1 MSTMNT
7 PTAPPDADR
16 VRGRVQDRYGALARQ
31 VNSADLEARPAP
43 VSCCE
48 PTTAAAA
55 GGCCGPSSSVTLDLS
70 SLDLVNAAGAP
81 TSSVVGAIYSPDQL
95 SDLPDSVTA
104 IALGCGNPT
113 AIAGL
118 RAGQTVLDLGSGGGI
133 DCFLAARQ
141 VGPGGRVIG
150 LDMTTD
156 MIRLARR
163 NAKKLGLANVEF
175 RWGEI
180 EEMPVEDAS
189 VDVIIS
195 NCVINLSPDKPQV
208 FREALRVLKPGGEL
222 AVSDMV
228 FEVPIPEALR
238 GDLDS
243 WAGCV
248 AGAWLESDYVEAI
261 RQAGFREVEVTARDY
276 LPITEVL
283 SASDIAALQA
293 QANGHLAGV
302 SLDRVMASV
311 KVRARK

>member
-1 MSTMNT
+1 MSDPITSS
-7 PTAPPDADR
+7 DLLEADR
-16 VRGRVQDRYGALARQ
+16 VHGRVRDRYGALARQ
-31 VNSADLEARPAP
+31 VSAAERDGRIAA

-48 PTTAAAA
+48 PAATA
-55 GGCCGPSSSVTLDLS
+55 GCCSPASSVTLDLT
-70 SLDLVNAAGAP
+70 SLDLVNVSGEPA
-81 TSSVVGAIYSPDQL
+81 SSTVSTLYAPDQVA
-95 SDLPDSVTA
+95 DLPDSVTA

-118 RAGQTVLDLGSGGGI
+118 RPGQTVLDLGSGGGI

-141 VGPGGRVIG
+141 VGPSGRVIG

-163 NAKKLGLANVEF
+163 NARKLGLTNVEF

-180 EEMPVEDAS
+180 EEIPVDDAS

-208 FREALRVLKPGGEL
+208 FHEAQRVLKAGGEL

-228 FEVPIPEALR
+228 FEVPVPDELR
-238 GDLDS
+238 ADLDS

-248 AGAWLESDYVEAI
+248 SGAWLEADYVEAI
-261 RQAGFREVEVTARDY
+261 RQAGFSEVEIVARDY
-276 LPITEVL
+276 LPITQVFDE
-283 SASDIAALQA
+283 SDIATLQA
-293 QANGHLAGV
+293 QANGRLDNV
-302 SLDRVMASV
+302 PLDRVMASI

>member
-1 MSTMNT
+1 MSTMST
-7 PTAPPDADR
+7 PAAPPDASR
-16 VRGRVQDRYGALARQ
+16 VHGRVQDRYGALARQ
-31 VNSADLEARPAP
+31 VNSADLGGQASA
-43 VSCCE
+43 VSCCG
-48 PTTAAAA
+48 PAASAA
-55 GGCCGPSSSVTLDLS
+55 SSCCGPTSSVTLDLAS
-70 SLDLVNAAGAP
+70 FDLVSANGEP
-81 TSSVVGAIYSPDQL
+81 TSSVAATLYAADQL

-104 IALGCGNPT
+104 ISLGCGNPT

-118 RAGQTVLDLGSGGGI
+118 RPGQTVLDLGSGGGI

-163 NAKKLGLANVEF
+163 NAKKLGLTNVEF

-180 EEMPVEDAS
+180 EEMPVDDAS

-208 FREALRVLKPGGEL
+208 FREALRVLKAGGEL

-228 FEVPIPEALR
+228 FEVPIPDALR

-248 AGAWLESDYVEAI
+248 AGAWLEADYVEAI
-261 RQAGFREVEVTARDY
+261 RRAGFRDVEVVSRDY
-276 LPITEVL
+276 LPISQVL
-283 SASDIAALQA
+283 SEGDIAALQA
-293 QANGHLAGV
+293 QANGHLDGTP
-302 SLDRVMASV
+302 LDRVMASI
-311 KVRARK
+311 KVRARKS

>member
-1 MSTMNT
+1 MSDPITSSDL
-7 PTAPPDADR
+7 PAADR
-16 VRGRVQDRYGALARQ
+16 VHGRVRDRYGALARQ
-31 VNSADLEARPAP
+31 VDAAERDGRIAA

-48 PTTAAAA
+48 PAATA
-55 GGCCGPSSSVTLDLS
+55 GCCSPASSVTLDLT
-70 SLDLVNAAGAP
+70 SLDLVNVSGEPA
-81 TSSVVGAIYSPDQL
+81 SSTVSTLYAPDQVA
-95 SDLPDSVTA
+95 DLPDSVTA

-118 RAGQTVLDLGSGGGI
+118 RPGQTVLDLGSGGGI

-141 VGPGGRVIG
+141 VGPSGRVIG

-163 NAKKLGLANVEF
+163 NARKLGLTNVEF

-180 EEMPVEDAS
+180 EEMPVDDAS

-208 FREALRVLKPGGEL
+208 FREAQRVLKAGGEL

-228 FEVPIPEALR
+228 FEAPVPDELR
-238 GDLDS
+238 ADLDS

-248 AGAWLESDYVEAI
+248 AGAWLEADYVEAI
-261 RQAGFREVEVTARDY
+261 RQAGFSEVEIVARDY
-276 LPITEVL
+276 LPITQVFSEG
-283 SASDIAALQA
+283 DIATLQA
-293 QANGHLAGV
+293 QANGRLGNV
-302 SLDRVMASV
+302 PLDRVMASI

>member
-1 MSTMNT
+1 MSTMST
-7 PTAPPDADR
+7 PTAPPDASR
-16 VRGRVQDRYGALARQ
+16 VHGRVQDRYGALARQ
-31 VNSADLEARPAP
+31 VNAADLDGQDAA
-43 VSCCE
+43 VSCCG
-48 PTTAAAA
+48 PAASTASS
-55 GGCCGPSSSVTLDLS
+55 CCGPTSSVTLDLA
-70 SLDLVNAAGAP
+70 SLDLVSASGEP
-81 TSSVVGAIYSPDQL
+81 TSSVAATLYATDQL

-118 RAGQTVLDLGSGGGI
+118 RPGQTVLDLGSGGGI

-163 NAKKLGLANVEF
+163 NAKKLGLTNVEF

-180 EEMPVEDAS
+180 EEMPVDDAS

-208 FREALRVLKPGGEL
+208 FREALRVLKAGGEL

-228 FEVPIPEALR
+228 FEVPIPDALR

-248 AGAWLESDYVEAI
+248 AGAWLEADYVEAI
-261 RQAGFREVEVTARDY
+261 RGAGFRDVEVVSRDY
-276 LPITEVL
+276 LPISQVL
-283 SASDIAALQA
+283 SEGDIAALQA
-293 QANGHLAGV
+293 QANGHLDGAP
-302 SLDRVMASV
+302 LDHVMASI
-311 KVRARK
+311 KVRARKS